1 MYKHMRL
8 HSSYFVYISLCS
20 ILKCFIMSDEM
31 SKEFYNDIRYEI
43 RSYMVARGQTYQS
56 VANLLNKKFGLR
68 VTAQSLNN
76 KLARGSLRYSD
87 AKLIADVLGYKI
99 KWE

>member
-1 MYKHMRL
+1 
-8 HSSYFVYISLCS
+8 
-20 ILKCFIMSDEM
+20 MSE
-31 SKEFYNDIRYEI
+31 KFNQNFFKDIRNEI

-56 VANLLNKKFGLR
+56 VAQLLNRRFGLKF
-68 VTAQSLNN
+68 TAQSLNN

-87 AKLIADVLGYKI
+87 AKLIADVLDYKI

>member
-1 MYKHMRL
+1 MPDKL
-8 HSSYFVYISLCS
+8 TQDF
-20 ILKCFIMSDEM
+20 FT
-31 SKEFYNDIRYEI
+31 DIRNEI

-56 VANLLNKKFGLR
+56 VATLLNKRFGLHF
-68 VTAQSLNN
+68 TAQSINN

-87 AKLIADVLGYKI
+87 AKLIAEVLDYKI